1 MIMMVQSEEKRL
13 RIVREEEKEQNT
25 SRQIK
30 NTRKNSLEKRL
41 KGTRKNLWVT
51 EKTKVEKVVE

>member
-13 RIVREEEKEQNT
+13 SIVEEEKKEQNT

-30 NTRKNSLEKRL
+30 NTRKKYPEKQL

-51 EKTKVEKVVE
+51 EKTKVEKLVE